1 MQQKES
7 YIHTLKE
14 GDETALCFFMD
25 HFGHSL
31 RYFAFSYLRNK
42 TDAEEIV
49 SDVFVKLWNNRQ
61 KVENYESLKAFLF
74 IATKNACID
83 IQRTA
88 QFKIRKE
95 ELDILQHMSVPE
107 EDVLKKIFRTEL
119 TELLLAEINLL
130 PRQQAQI
137 CKLSFLDGLNTEE
150 ICETLSTTASTVYYA
165 RSKALYALKERFK
178 SKKFEYLSILIL
190 SAWYA
195 FKG

>member
-1 MQQKES
+1 MRQIES
-7 YIHTLKE
+7 YINTLKE
-14 GDETALCFFMD
+14 GDEMALCFFMD

-61 KVENYESLKAFLF
+61 KIEHYESLKAFLF

-83 IQRTA
+83 MQRTTH
-88 QFKIRKE
+88 FKIRKE
-95 ELDILQHMSVPE
+95 ELDILQHMSVPD

-130 PRQQAQI
+130 PKQQAQI
-137 CKLSFLDGLNTEE
+137 CKLSFLEGLNTDE
-150 ICETLSTTASTVYYA
+150 ICETLNTTASTIYYA
-165 RSKALYALKERFK
+165 RSKALHALKERFK
-178 SKKFEYLSILIL
+178 SKKFEYLTILML
-190 SAWYA
+190 TAWYT
-195 FKG
+195 FKS